1 MMTESTKVKLLMV
14 RNMEQV
20 NTSSKMVIYMR
31 DKCTKEK
38 CKEKE
43 NILGQIKMFMKEH
56 LFKIK

>member
-1 MMTESTKVKLLMV
+1 MV